1 MKLHASR
8 YGVTAAMCALAV
20 SAMVIAADHEAAKWF
35 IAVIGAV
42 LSGTFCLAVIPYEQ
56 QGD

>member
-8 YGVTAAMCALAV
+8 YGVTAAMCVLAV

-35 IAVIGAV
+35 IATMGAM
-42 LSGTFCLAVIPYEQ
+42 LSGIFCLSVIPYEQ
-56 QGD
+56 KGD